1 MTFNFIF
8 WCNLN
13 ILCLCYV
20 DEPAFNETTPSSVD
34 DESSSQGEMTI
45 HLPGAPVTADLQEPE
60 HMDEDNWSESEM
72 FHGFTTDEID
82 EQVNNAEHN
91 R

>member
-1 MTFNFIF
+1 
-8 WCNLN
+8 
-13 ILCLCYV
+13 
-20 DEPAFNETTPSSVD
+20 
-34 DESSSQGEMTI
+34 MTI

-60 HMDEDNWSESEM
+60 QMDEDNWSESEM
-72 FHGFTTDEID
+72 FHGFTTDEIN